1 MQKCCGTYV
10 PQHFLHSLKIR
21 SLNIILNKD
30 KKKQPQKH
38 NPQKKAHKK
47 ACKRRAFT
55 VLKFLFC
62 LAFFLLFLIFNGF
75 KPCKIFTLFFL
86 ECFGDV
92 LNRTRKLRYHYV
104 V

>member
-10 PQHFLHSLKIR
+10 PQHFLCLLTIR
-21 SLNIILNKD
+21 LLNIVLKRIRKNNRKSIIR
-30 KKKQPQKH
+30 
-38 NPQKKAHKK
+38 KKAHKK
-47 ACKRRAFT
+47 DCKRRAFT

>member
-38 NPQKKAHKK
+38 NPQKKHI
-47 ACKRRAFT
+47 KRPVKDELLQASNFILPRVFSP
-55 VLKFLFC
+55 LFD
-62 LAFFLLFLIFNGF
+62 F
-75 KPCKIFTLFFL
+75 
-86 ECFGDV
+86 
-92 LNRTRKLRYHYV
+92 
-104 V
+104 